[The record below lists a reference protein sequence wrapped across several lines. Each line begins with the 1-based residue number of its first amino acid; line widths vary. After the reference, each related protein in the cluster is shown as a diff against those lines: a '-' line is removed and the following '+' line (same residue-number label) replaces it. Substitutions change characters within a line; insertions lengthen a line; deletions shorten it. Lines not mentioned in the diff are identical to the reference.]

1 MKNIKKKGRGQSEQ
15 FIFYFTRY
23 CIRSLLSLLFLIILL
38 HSEGKQV
45 SNTKGRIKGM
55 PIVLMFHQKDV
66 VNEVCTTIRFL

>member
-1 MKNIKKKGRGQSEQ
+1 MKNIKKKGRVQSEQ

>member
-1 MKNIKKKGRGQSEQ
+1 MKNIKKKGRVQSEQ

-23 CIRSLLSLLFLIILL
+23 CIRSLLLLLFLIILL
-38 HSEGKQV
+38 HSEGEQV

>member
-1 MKNIKKKGRGQSEQ
+1 MKNIKKKGRVQSEQ

-38 HSEGKQV
+38 HSEGEQV